1 MAEVIWKKLGRG
13 QWQTASAGSKPS
25 GYVHPLALKAIEE
38 LDLSSEG
45 LTSKSV
51 DQFVD
56 QPIDLAVTVCDNAAD
71 DCPALPHA
79 AQTLHWPFEDP
90 ADATGTEAE
99 QFEFFRK
106 VRDQIHAKIS
116 AYLADPNNRLAS
128 GACGIDFPVQTQ
140 VDTLKLIE
148 MALVEDVGAADM
160 DQGVDC
166 TTDAVVPKVANAKAA
181 FVARD
186 DGVVCGVEVAKL
198 ALAKFAPN
206 IDLQVEIADGS
217 VVQPQQT
224 IAVMS
229 GSAHDILT
237 IERTCLNF
245 MCRLSGISTLTKQFV
260 ERAASPSTAILDTRK
275 TTPGWRRLEKYAVA
289 CGGGTNHRMGL
300 YDAIMIKDNHLAFF
314 RSQVSEAK
322 NTIPEA
328 ITIAKQWIND
338 RADSLPNGKQTV
350 LQLEVDT
357 LDQLAIALDTECDI
371 ILLDNMTC
379 DQLSEA
385 VGMRNERA
393 PKILLEASGGVNID
407 TINGIAATG
416 VDRISVGALTHSALN
431 FDIGLDWR

>member
-13 QWQTASAGSKPS
+13 KWQSASAGSKPS

-38 LDLSSEG
+38 LDLSTEG
-45 LTSKSV
+45 LISKHV
-51 DQFVD
+51 GQFVD

-79 AQTLHWPFEDP
+79 KKTLHWPFEDP
-90 ADATGTEAE
+90 ADATGTEEE

-116 AYLADPNNRLAS
+116 EYLATQSTA
-128 GACGIDFPVQTQ
+128 IEFPEQTQ
-140 VDTLKLIE
+140 ADALKLVGL
-148 MALVEDVGAADM
+148 ALVEDVGAADM

-166 TTDAVVPKVANAKAA
+166 TTDAVVPKTAAAKAA

-186 DGVVCGVEVAKL
+186 AGVVCGVEVAKL

-206 IDLQVEIADGS
+206 IELQVDVADGQL
-217 VVQPQQT
+217 VEAQQT

-237 IERTCLNF
+237 MERTCLNF
-245 MCRLSGISTLTKQFV
+245 MCRLSGISTLTQQFV
-260 ERAASPSTAILDTRK
+260 EQAESPSTAVLDTRK

-314 RSQVSEAK
+314 RSQVSDIK
-322 NTIPEA
+322 NTIPESIA
-328 ITIAKQWIND
+328 IARQWIND
-338 RADSLPNGKQTV
+338 RVGKLPNGKKTV

-379 DQLSEA
+379 QQLRDA
-385 VGMRNERA
+385 VGMRDKRA
-393 PKILLEASGGVNID
+393 SKILLEASGGVNID

-416 VDRISVGALTHSALN
+416 VDRISIGALTHSALN